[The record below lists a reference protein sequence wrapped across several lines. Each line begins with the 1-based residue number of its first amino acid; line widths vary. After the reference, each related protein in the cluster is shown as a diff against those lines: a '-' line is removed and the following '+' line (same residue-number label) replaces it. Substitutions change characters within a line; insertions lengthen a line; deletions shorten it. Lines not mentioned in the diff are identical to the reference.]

1 MLLIEGYFSVI
12 WHKAALLGGEYSH
25 LEQIYSPD
33 LPGKLSLENHL
44 ELLWIVITQD
54 HPDREESIFN
64 NWLS

>member
-33 LPGKLSLENHL
+33 LPGKLSLETIGIAMDCH
-44 ELLWIVITQD
+44 
-54 HPDREESIFN
+54 FN
-64 NWLS
+64 RIIQTEKSQF